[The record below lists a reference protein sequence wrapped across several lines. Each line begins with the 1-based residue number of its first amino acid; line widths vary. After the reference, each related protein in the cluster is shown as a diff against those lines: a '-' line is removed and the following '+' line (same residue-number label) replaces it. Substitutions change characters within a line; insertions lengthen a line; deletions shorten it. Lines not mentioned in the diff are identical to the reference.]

1 MLEVVVYMKRT
12 CRYSRQAMD
21 LLNEKGCEFEKVDVA
36 ADEARH
42 EEMMRRCGSQT
53 VPQIFIAG
61 RHIGG
66 CDDLY
71 DLEARGQLDAL
82 LGREAQDSAAP

>member
-1 MLEVVVYMKRT
+1 MPEVVVYMKRT

-21 LLNEKGCEFEKVDVA
+21 LLNEKNCDFQKVDVG

-42 EEMMRRCGSQT
+42 QEMMRRCGSQT

-82 LGREAQDSAAP
+82 LGLDARDSAAP

>member
-12 CRYSRQAMD
+12 CPYSRQAIA
-21 LLNEKGCEFEKVDVA
+21 LLNEKGCEFQKVDVA
-36 ADEARH
+36 ADEVRH

-53 VPQIFIAG
+53 VPQIFIGG

-82 LGREAQDSAAP
+82 LGRETRDSAAP

>member
-12 CRYSRQAMD
+12 CPYSRQAMD
-21 LLNEKGCEFEKVDVA
+21 LLNEKGCEFQKVDVA
-36 ADEARH
+36 ADERRH
-42 EEMMRRCGSQT
+42 EEMLRRCGRQT

-82 LGREAQDSAAP
+82 LGRESQDSTAP